1 MHYSMFVQSLLVAIS
16 IALALASPIAYMVSI
31 ARGTSQPHP
40 LTRFALCAVLTLNF
54 CSIYAANG
62 NLGAL
67 GLAGIFAIQA
77 YVVFG
82 MSLAFSSYRM
92 RGETLDWIC
101 MGIVVIGLIGWQ
113 TTGSAIIG
121 IVFSILADA
130 AAYAPAL
137 RKTRRDPSSESHWT
151 YTLSIVSVLFG
162 LVAYPISIAS
172 AFQFYIIAID
182 GLMIWY
188 VSPRRP
194 RRQTSAPAVRRRN

>member
-1 MHYSMFVQSLLVAIS
+1 MLVQSLLVVIS

-31 ARGTSQPHP
+31 ARGTSRPHP

-67 GLAGIFAIQA
+67 SLAAVFALQA
-77 YVVFG
+77 YIVFA
-82 MSLAFSSYRM
+82 MSLALSTYRM
-92 RGETLDWIC
+92 KGEGLDWIC
-101 MGIVVIGLIGWQ
+101 MGIVVVGLAGWQ
-113 TTGSAIIG
+113 TTGNAVIG

-130 AAYAPAL
+130 AAYMPAV

-151 YTLSIVSVLFG
+151 YTLSIASVLFG
-162 LVAYPISIAS
+162 LAAYPISIAS
-172 AFQFYIIAID
+172 AFQFYLLAID

-188 VSPRRP
+188 IVRKK
-194 RRQTSAPAVRRRN
+194 PAVDTPETALQCKDAA